1 MNVVFDI
8 GGVLLDWSPVRLL
21 QQQGWDL
28 SLAEPLFKHERWYRL
43 DAGLVTRDQYEQET
57 AAALSLELRALRA
70 LLDAMP
76 HSLEPVEPVVALARQ
91 LKAAGSPMFVL
102 SNMPDYV
109 SVVLMAKHDFL
120 SLPNECVFSFEA
132 RVNKPDPQIYRHFS
146 ERCGLAGPD
155 CFFID
160 DSLPNLREAQAQGW
174 QVAHLPDTSPG
185 SIERLV
191 QTLDGLG
198 LPVA

>member
-8 GGVLLDWSPVRLL
+8 GGVLLDWSPARLL
-21 QQQGWDL
+21 AQQGWDL
-28 SLAEPLFKHERWYRL
+28 SLAQPLFKHERWYRL
-43 DAGLVTRDQYEQET
+43 DAGLDTRAQYERET
-57 AAALSLELRALRA
+57 AAALSLDVERLRR

-76 HSLEPVEPVVALARQ
+76 HSLEPVEPVVDLLRQ
-91 LKAAGSPMFVL
+91 LHAADTPIFVL

-109 SVVLMAKHDFL
+109 SAALMARHDFL
-120 SLPNECVFSFEA
+120 RLPTERVFSFEA
-132 RVNKPDPQIYRHFS
+132 KVNKPDPQIYRYFT
-146 ERCGLAGPD
+146 ERCGLAGSD
-155 CFFID
+155 CLFID

-174 QVAHLPDTSPG
+174 QVAHLPDTRPG